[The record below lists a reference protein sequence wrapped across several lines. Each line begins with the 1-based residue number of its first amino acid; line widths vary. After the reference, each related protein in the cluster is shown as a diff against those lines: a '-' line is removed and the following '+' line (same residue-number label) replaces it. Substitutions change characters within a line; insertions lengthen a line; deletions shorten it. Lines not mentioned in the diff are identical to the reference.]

1 MTAHFRFIPF
11 YRAPASIIYKKS
23 LFLKKMFAKFV
34 NIKNLLYLCTKVIIM
49 ATLGYSFYPLHP
61 GEVLKDEMEARHISQ
76 REFARQVDMSYT
88 VLNELLNGKRPLTP
102 ATALMFEAALDVP
115 ADALM
120 AIQTKYNMQTARQ
133 DSKIMSWL
141 AQIPRVAAM
150 L

>member
-1 MTAHFRFIPF
+1 M
-11 YRAPASIIYKKS
+11 
-23 LFLKKMFAKFV
+23 KKMFAKFV

-133 DSKIMSWL
+133 DSKITSWL